1 MLWACILLPHL
12 ALDGVLRRR
21 PASDA
26 PLVMVSG
33 SVQARTIF
41 AANTPAR
48 AAGLHRGQRLTAAQA
63 LLSQFEVIEYDPV
76 ATARWHRFLAAW
88 AYRYS
93 SDVVLFPHAIV
104 LEVSKSLGL
113 FGPWPRFEAQ
123 LREDLT
129 ALGFRHRIAMAPGA
143 QAAYVLAGIH
153 DGLAVVT
160 PDALQRA
167 LAPMA
172 LRCARL
178 PHNAGTSLPA
188 MGIRTL
194 GQLLR
199 LPRDGL
205 QRRFGAELLTYL
217 DRLTGAGPE
226 LMKGYRPPDTLDLR
240 MEWTH
245 EIEHVEPLMFP
256 LRRLIGDLATYLA
269 GRDGGVQR
277 FVVELEH
284 RSAPPTRVVV
294 GLLAAE
300 REATL
305 LFECARGRL
314 GRQQLPQ
321 PVVAMRLIA
330 RELPPFVP
338 AGRDLFDTR
347 PANAMPIEQLRERLR
362 ARLGEHAIQQLRRTI
377 DPRPEHA
384 QTTADHARVPETA
397 ETLPRPTWLLDRPIL
412 LRGLSP
418 TILAGPERLETGW
431 WDGGDLRRDY
441 YVVRT
446 TQGQCAWVFCAP
458 DEPGRWTLHGLF
470 G

>member
-1 MLWACILLPHL
+1 VLWACVLLPHL

-21 PASDA
+21 PSTDA
-26 PLVMVSG
+26 PLVLVSG
-33 SVQARTIF
+33 SAQARTLF
-41 AANTPAR
+41 AVNTPAR
-48 AAGLHRGQRLTAAQA
+48 AAGLYRGQRLTAAQA
-63 LLSQFEVIEYDPV
+63 LLSQFETVEYDPA
-76 ATARWHRFLAAW
+76 ATKHWHRLLAAW

-129 ALGFRHRIAMAPGA
+129 ALGFRHRIALAPGA

-153 DGLAVVT
+153 DGLAVMT
-160 PDALQRA
+160 PDTLHRA
-167 LAPMA
+167 LAPIA
-172 LRCARL
+172 LRYARL
-178 PHNAGTSLPA
+178 LDDAGTSLAA

-205 QRRFGAELLTYL
+205 QRRFGAQLLAYL
-217 DRLTGAGPE
+217 DRLTGTDPE
-226 LMKGYRPPDTLDLR
+226 LMEAYRPPDTFNLR

-245 EIEHVEPLMFP
+245 EIEHVEALMFP
-256 LRRLIGDLATYLA
+256 LRRLIGDLAAYLA

-277 FVVELEH
+277 FVLELEH
-284 RSAPPTRVVV
+284 RGTAPTRVIV

-300 REATL
+300 REAAL

-314 GRQQLPQ
+314 ERQQLPQ
-321 PVVAMRLIA
+321 PVVAMRLLA

-347 PANAMPIEQLRERLR
+347 PANAMPLDQLRERLR
-362 ARLGEHAIQQLRRTI
+362 ARLGEHAIQHLRRTI

-384 QTTADHARVPETA
+384 QTTADNTRVPETT
-397 ETLPRPTWLLDRPIL
+397 ETLPRPTWLLDRPIPL
-412 LRGLSP
+412 HGPSP

-458 DEPGRWTLHGLF
+458 GEPGRWMLHGWF
-470 G
+470 A

>member
-1 MLWACILLPHL
+1 MLWACVLLPHL

-21 PASDA
+21 PSTDA
-26 PLVMVSG
+26 PLVLVSG
-33 SVQARTIF
+33 SAQARTLF
-41 AANTPAR
+41 AVNTPAR
-48 AAGLHRGQRLTAAQA
+48 AAGLYRGQRLTAAQA
-63 LLSQFEVIEYDPV
+63 LLSQFEAVEYDPA
-76 ATARWHRFLAAW
+76 ATEHWHRLLAAW

-113 FGPWPRFEAQ
+113 FGPWPRFESQ

-129 ALGFRHRIAMAPGA
+129 ALGFRHRIALAPGA

-153 DGLAVVT
+153 DGLAVMT

-167 LAPMA
+167 LAPIA
-172 LRCARL
+172 LRYARL
-178 PHNAGTSLPA
+178 PDGAGTSLPA

-205 QRRFGAELLTYL
+205 QRRFGAPLLVYL

-226 LMKGYRPPDTLDLR
+226 LMEAYRPPDTFDLR

-245 EIEHVEPLMFP
+245 EIEHVEALMFP

-277 FVVELEH
+277 FVLELEH
-284 RSAPPTRVVV
+284 RSTAPTRVVV

-300 REATL
+300 REAAL
-305 LFECARGRL
+305 LFECACGRL
-314 GRQQLPQ
+314 ERQQLPQ
-321 PVVAMRLIA
+321 PVVAMRLLA

-347 PANAMPIEQLRERLR
+347 PTNAMPLDQLRERLR
-362 ARLGEHAIQQLRRTI
+362 ARLGEQSIHRLRSTI
-377 DPRPEHA
+377 DPRPEYA
-384 QTTADHARVPETA
+384 QTTADNTRLPEVT
-397 ETLPRPTWLLDRPIL
+397 ETLPRPTWLLDRPIPL
-412 LRGLSP
+412 HGPSP
-418 TILAGPERLETGW
+418 IILAGPERLETGW

-446 TQGQCAWVFCAP
+446 SQGQCAWVFCAP
-458 DEPGRWTLHGLF
+458 GEPGRWMLHGWF
-470 G
+470 A